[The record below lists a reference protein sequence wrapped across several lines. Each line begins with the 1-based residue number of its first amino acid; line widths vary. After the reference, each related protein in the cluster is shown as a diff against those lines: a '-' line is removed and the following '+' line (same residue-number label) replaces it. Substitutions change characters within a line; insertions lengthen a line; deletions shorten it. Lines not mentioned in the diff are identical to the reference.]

1 MCASQEADGDFELPE
16 DMQLD
21 EGEPDGDEGGE
32 DSGDEAPPEAEGLN
46 EEGGE
51 FKEADAGEAE
61 AEPKPTSEVPE
72 PPGPEG
78 ASSALL

>member
-1 MCASQEADGDFELPE
+1 MCAVQEADGDFELPE

-21 EGEPDGDEGGE
+21 EGEPEGDEGGE

-51 FKEADAGEAE
+51 FKEAAAGEEE
-61 AEPKPTSEVPE
+61 AEPKPATEAPE
-72 PPGPEG
+72 PPSPEG
-78 ASSALL
+78 VRL